1 MIRVI
6 LILFCFLSYGNF
18 SPFINNLIIF
28 LLINIGLFSILRKK
42 KLNFK
47 DFNIF
52 ILSTFI
58 IELFLGF
65 PLLISV
71 VALSIPL
78 LALSYFVN
86 NFSVHYTFTSIFLFI
101 LSSIIFFI
109 LYPETFST
117 MRFNEYLLYR
127 SQIHIEMSLLQLSC
141 FLYQRYLP

>member
-52 ILSTFI
+52 ILSTFT

-78 LALSYFVN
+78 LALSYLVN
-86 NFSVHYTFTSIFLFI
+86 NFSVHYSFTSIFLFI

-117 MRFNEYLLYR
+117 MRFNEYLLYFFVLIFINFGFKFDGKKQ
-127 SQIHIEMSLLQLSC
+127 S
-141 FLYQRYLP
+141 

>member
-109 LYPETFST
+109 LYPETFLT
-117 MRFNEYLLYR
+117 MSFNEYLLYFFVLIFINFGFKFDGKKQ
-127 SQIHIEMSLLQLSC
+127 S
-141 FLYQRYLP
+141 

>member
-18 SPFINNLIIF
+18 SLFINSLIIF

-47 DFNIF
+47 DFIIF

-65 PLLISV
+65 PLLILV

-117 MRFNEYLLYR
+117 MRFNEYLLYFFVL
-127 SQIHIEMSLLQLSC
+127 IFIN
-141 FLYQRYLP
+141 FGFKFDGKK

>member
-18 SPFINNLIIF
+18 SPFINNLILF

-117 MRFNEYLLYR
+117 MRFNEYLLYFFVLIFINFGFKFDGKKQ
-127 SQIHIEMSLLQLSC
+127 S
-141 FLYQRYLP
+141 

>member
-78 LALSYFVN
+78 LVLSYFVN
-86 NFSVHYTFTSIFLFI
+86 NFSVHYIFTSIFLFI

-109 LYPETFST
+109 LYPETFLT
-117 MRFNEYLLYR
+117 MRFNEYLLYFFVLIFINFGFKFDGKKQ
-127 SQIHIEMSLLQLSC
+127 S
-141 FLYQRYLP
+141 

>member
-109 LYPETFST
+109 LYPETFSI
-117 MRFNEYLLYR
+117 MGFNEYLLYFFVLIFINFGFKFDGKKQ
-127 SQIHIEMSLLQLSC
+127 S
-141 FLYQRYLP
+141 

>member
-18 SPFINNLIIF
+18 SPFINNLVIF

-117 MRFNEYLLYR
+117 MRFNEYLLYFFVLIFINFGFKFDGKKQ
-127 SQIHIEMSLLQLSC
+127 S
-141 FLYQRYLP
+141 

>member
-18 SPFINNLIIF
+18 SPFINSLILF

-58 IELFLGF
+58 IELFYGF

-78 LALSYFVN
+78 LAISYFVN
-86 NFSVHYTFTSIFLFI
+86 NFSVHYTFASIFLFI

-109 LYPETFST
+109 LDPETFLT
-117 MRFNEYLLYR
+117 MRFNEYLLYFFVLIFINFGFKFYGKKQ
-127 SQIHIEMSLLQLSC
+127 S
-141 FLYQRYLP
+141 

>member
-109 LYPETFST
+109 LYPETFSN
-117 MRFNEYLLYR
+117 MRFNEYLLYFFVLIFINFGFKFDGKKQ
-127 SQIHIEMSLLQLSC
+127 S
-141 FLYQRYLP
+141 

>member
-18 SPFINNLIIF
+18 SPFINNLVIF

-86 NFSVHYTFTSIFLFI
+86 NFSVHYNFTSIFLFI

-117 MRFNEYLLYR
+117 MRFNEYLLYFFVLIFINFGFKFDGKKQ
-127 SQIHIEMSLLQLSC
+127 S
-141 FLYQRYLP
+141 

>member
-78 LALSYFVN
+78 LALSYLVN

-117 MRFNEYLLYR
+117 MRFNEYLLYFFVLIFINFGFKFDGKKQ
-127 SQIHIEMSLLQLSC
+127 S
-141 FLYQRYLP
+141 

>member
-1 MIRVI
+1 MIRVV
-6 LILFCFLSYGNF
+6 LITLCFLSYGNF
-18 SPFINNLIIF
+18 SPYINSLIIF

-42 KLNFK
+42 NISFK

-117 MRFNEYLLYR
+117 MRFNEYLLYFFVLIFINFGFKFDGKKQ
-127 SQIHIEMSLLQLSC
+127 S
-141 FLYQRYLP
+141 

>member
-78 LALSYFVN
+78 LALSYSIN

-117 MRFNEYLLYR
+117 MSFNEYLLYFFILIFINFGFKFDGKKQ
-127 SQIHIEMSLLQLSC
+127 S
-141 FLYQRYLP
+141 

>member
-47 DFNIF
+47 DFSIF

-117 MRFNEYLLYR
+117 MRFNEYLLYFFVLIFINFGLKFDGKKQ
-127 SQIHIEMSLLQLSC
+127 S
-141 FLYQRYLP
+141 

>member
-117 MRFNEYLLYR
+117 MRFNEYLLYFFVLIFINFGFKFDGKKQ
-127 SQIHIEMSLLQLSC
+127 S
-141 FLYQRYLP
+141 

>member
-1 MIRVI
+1 MIRVL

-18 SPFINNLIIF
+18 SLFINSLIIF

-47 DFNIF
+47 DFIIF

-71 VALSIPL
+71 VVLAIPL
-78 LALSYFVN
+78 LALSYLVN
-86 NFSVHYTFTSIFLFI
+86 NFSAHYTFTSIFLFI

-109 LYPETFST
+109 LYPETFLT
-117 MRFNEYLLYR
+117 MSFNEYLLYFFVLIFINFGFKFDGKKQ
-127 SQIHIEMSLLQLSC
+127 S
-141 FLYQRYLP
+141 